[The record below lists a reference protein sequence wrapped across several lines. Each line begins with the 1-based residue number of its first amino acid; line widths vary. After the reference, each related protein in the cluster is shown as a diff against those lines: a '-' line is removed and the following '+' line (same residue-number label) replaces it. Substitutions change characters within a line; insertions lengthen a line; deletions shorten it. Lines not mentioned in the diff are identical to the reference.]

1 MQRRLFGFL
10 VTLAI
15 LTAPLPPMAQPPAKV
30 PLIGWLALAAP
41 AGNPSLLDAFRQGL
55 RELGWVEGQTIALAS
70 RNAEGQPDRLP
81 ALAAEF
87 VRLKVDVLVV
97 TNPLAAR
104 AAQQATTE
112 LPIVIAGVGDAVGL
126 GQGPARVYAT
136 EPEAAP
142 PRPWQKYSV

>member
-1 MQRRLFGFL
+1 MQRHLFGFL

-81 ALAAEF
+81 ALAAYLGHMLSIARHF
-87 VRLKVDVLVV
+87 LPAFASGGSMAFRIPMPA
-97 TNPLAAR
+97 TPITASAR
-104 AAQQATTE
+104 AC
-112 LPIVIAGVGDAVGL
+112 P
-126 GQGPARVYAT
+126 
-136 EPEAAP
+136 
-142 PRPWQKYSV
+142 